1 MAPLPNSAPLV
12 LSLHPWQHVLRDRA
26 AAVSLVIAHRR
37 AGKTTGALNEMRYR
51 AKEHGVYLYVAPSYR
66 VARCLA
72 LYAVK
77 QFAEAGAHLV
87 LAGADDARALASDHW
102 DGVVLDEADAMAPSV
117 WDVLARVMSLGAF
130 VIAIGSLAETPGL
143 LSELCDTPDS
153 KLAGDVHRD
162 TVSADVS
169 GIIEPALLDSIRNTA
184 SPQHFR
190 REFLCQR

>member
-1 MAPLPNSAPLV
+1 
-12 LSLHPWQHVLRDRA
+12 
-26 AAVSLVIAHRR
+26 
-37 AGKTTGALNEMRYR
+37 
-51 AKEHGVYLYVAPSYR
+51 
-66 VARCLA
+66 
-72 LYAVK
+72 
-77 QFAEAGAHLV
+77 
-87 LAGADDARALASDHW
+87 
-102 DGVVLDEADAMAPSV
+102 MAPSV